1 MADRI
6 PTPPT
11 AGLLERVLG
20 QPRLW
25 PVAAVGLLAAVAA
38 GAVILAL
45 AVEARHFLSGIALLI
60 LLFLTVWGL
69 EADIRTR
76 RLRARNRVV
85 LAVWLASTIGAI
97 GLARLGT
104 FP

>member
-6 PTPPT
+6 PTPPIP
-11 AGLLERVLG
+11 GLLERVLG
-20 QPRLW
+20 QPLLW

-45 AVEARHFLSGIALLI
+45 AVEARDFLSGIALLI

-69 EADIRTR
+69 ETDIRTR

-97 GLARLGT
+97 GLAQLGT